1 MRKRLFAFSALPLLL
16 TPALASA
23 AVTVT
28 DLGAYT
34 GPHDQI
40 APASAT
46 GAYAYWTTD
55 FFPGAV
61 NPFGT
66 GLGRFLAIY
75 GGTVTFTFGTAM
87 QSASLLWGT
96 PESFNSVQFW
106 NGGSLVGS
114 ITGSAFG
121 SNSDNYFVKLTPG
134 AVFDTIIL
142 VSSGYAFETA
152 GLTATATT
160 SPVAVPGPIAAAGLP
175 GVLALI
181 GYGLYRRRKA
191 A

>member
-1 MRKRLFAFSALPLLL
+1 MRKRLFAFSSLPLLL
-16 TPALASA
+16 TPAFASA
-23 AVTVT
+23 AVTVN

-75 GGTVTFTFGTAM
+75 GGTVTFTFSTAM

-96 PESFNSVQFW
+96 PDSFNSVQFW
-106 NGGSLVGS
+106 NGGSLVDTIG
-114 ITGSAFG
+114 GSAIG
-121 SNSDNYFVKLTPG
+121 VDSQNYWVKLTPS

-152 GLTATATT
+152 GLTATA
-160 SPVAVPGPIAAAGLP
+160 VPGPVAAAGLP